1 MDTGLILALISA
13 VLFAVGI
20 VMVRKAA
27 GNAGEAFTVTAI
39 SIFVGIPLF
48 AVVISINGGWG
59 NLQNTSLKAFS
70 MLAVAGIIHFVI
82 GRLLAYDAFR
92 IIGANRATPITQISP
107 VFTVILSWLILDE
120 TTTGFIIFGALLM
133 MAGVILI
140 TREKGHPLGEEKL
153 PRREELKGIL
163 LSFGAAVCWGVTPV
177 LIKPA
182 IRDIGSSSVGNFI
195 SYVTAG
201 IIMLLLSANSKRR
214 QNFQR
219 LSLKKNLL
227 PMALAGLFT
236 AAGQLLYFAS
246 LQKSQANIIAPLISI
261 EVLFIFVISF
271 FVNRLHEVFTVKV
284 ALGMAAMVAGT
295 FLLFR

>member
-1 MDTGLILALISA
+1 MDTGLVLALISA
-13 VLFAVGI
+13 VAFAIGI

-48 AVVISINGGWG
+48 IVAISIGGGWS
-59 NLQNTSLKAFS
+59 NLQNASIKALL
-70 MLAVAGIIHFVI
+70 MLAAAGIIHFVI

-107 VFTVILSWLILDE
+107 IFTVLLSWLILDE
-120 TTTGFIIFGALLM
+120 NTTGFIIFGAILM
-133 MAGVILI
+133 MAGVVLI
-140 TREKGHPLGEEKL
+140 TREKSHPLGEEKL
-153 PRREELKGIL
+153 QRREEVKGML
-163 LSFGAAVCWGVTPV
+163 LSLGAAVCWGVTPV

-182 IRDIGSSSVGNFI
+182 IGDIGSSSVGNFI

-201 IIMLLLSANSKRR
+201 FIMILLSANRKKLNSFR
-214 QNFQR
+214 R
-219 LSLKKNLL
+219 LSFKKNLL
-227 PMALAGLFT
+227 PMVLAGLFT
-236 AAGQLLYFAS
+236 AAGQLLYFAA
-246 LQKSQANIIAPLISI
+246 LQKSQANIIAPLVSI
-261 EVLFIFVISF
+261 EVLFIYVISF
-271 FVNRLHEVFTVKV
+271 FANRLHEVFSLKI

>member
-1 MDTGLILALISA
+1 MDTGLIFALISA
-13 VLFAVGI
+13 VLFAIGI

-39 SIFVGIPLF
+39 SIFVGVPLF
-48 AVVISINGGWG
+48 AVAISFSGGWS
-59 NLQNTSLKAFS
+59 NLQNVTTKTLL
-70 MLAVAGIIHFVI
+70 MLAGAGIIHFVI

-107 VFTVILSWLILDE
+107 VFTVLLSWLILDE
-120 TTTGFIIFGALLM
+120 NTTGFILFGALLM

-140 TREKGHPLGEEKL
+140 TREKSHPLGDEKL
-153 PRREELKGIL
+153 PRREEVKGLL

-177 LIKPA
+177 LIKPS
-182 IRDIGSSSVGNFI
+182 IGEIGSSSLGNFI

-201 IIMLLLSANSKRR
+201 VIILLLSANRKNRESFR
-214 QNFQR
+214 R
-219 LSLKKNLL
+219 LSFTRNLM

-236 AAGQLLYFAS
+236 AAGQLLYFAA

-261 EVLFIFVISF
+261 EVLFIFIISF

>member
-1 MDTGLILALISA
+1 MDIGLILALISA
-13 VLFAVGI
+13 VAFAIGI

-48 AVVISINGGWG
+48 AVAISFSGGWI
-59 NLQNTSLKAFS
+59 NLQNASLKAVL
-70 MLAVAGIIHFVI
+70 MLAGAGIIHFVV

-107 VFTVILSWLILDE
+107 IFTVLLSWLFLQE
-120 TTTGFIIFGALLM
+120 NTTGFIIFGALLM
-133 MAGVILI
+133 MAGVVLI
-140 TREKGHPLGEEKL
+140 TQEKSHPAGEAKP
-153 PRREELKGIL
+153 PRRVEIKGMI
-163 LSFGAAVCWGVTPV
+163 LSFGAAVCWGITPV

-182 IRDIGSSSVGNFI
+182 IGDIGSSSVGNFI

-201 IIMLLLSANSKRR
+201 FIMLLLSVNPKRR
-214 QNFQR
+214 GSYRR
-219 LSLKKNLL
+219 LSFKKNLL

-236 AAGQLLYFAS
+236 AAGQLLYFAA
-246 LQKSQANIIAPLISI
+246 LQKSQANIIAPLVSI
-261 EVLFIFVISF
+261 EVLFIFIISF
-271 FVNRLHEVFTVKV
+271 FANRLHEVFTVKV
-284 ALGMAAMVAGT
+284 AMGMLAMVAGT

>member
-1 MDTGLILALISA
+1 MDTGLIFALISA
-13 VLFAVGI
+13 VLFAIGI

-39 SIFVGIPLF
+39 SIFVGVPLF
-48 AVVISINGGWG
+48 AVAISVSGGWS
-59 NLQNTSLKAFS
+59 NLQNVSLKALL
-70 MLAVAGIIHFVI
+70 MLAVAGVIHFVV

-92 IIGANRATPITQISP
+92 IIGANRATPITQVSP
-107 VFTVILSWLILDE
+107 VFTVVLSWVFLQE
-120 TTTGFIIFGALLM
+120 TTTPFIIIGALLM

-140 TREKGHPLGEEKL
+140 TREKSHPLGEEKL
-153 PRREELKGIL
+153 IRREEVKGLL
-163 LSFGAAVCWGVTPV
+163 LSFGAAVCWGITPV

-182 IRDIGSSSVGNFI
+182 IGEIGSSSLGNFI

-201 IIMLLLSANSKRR
+201 VIILLLSANRKNRGSFR
-214 QNFQR
+214 R
-219 LSLKKNLL
+219 LSFKKNLL

-236 AAGQLLYFAS
+236 AGGQLLYFAA
-246 LQKSQANIIAPLISI
+246 LQKSQANIIAPLVSI
-261 EVLFIFVISF
+261 EVLFIFIISF
-271 FVNRLHEVFTVKV
+271 FVNRMHEVFTVKV

>member
-13 VLFAVGI
+13 VAFAIGI

-27 GNAGEAFTVTAI
+27 GNAGEAFTVAAI

-48 AVVISINGGWG
+48 AVAISFGGGWS
-59 NLQNTSLKAFS
+59 NLQHASLKALL
-70 MLAVAGIIHFVI
+70 MLGVAGIIHFVI

-92 IIGANRATPITQISP
+92 IIGANRATPITQVSP
-107 VFTVILSWLILDE
+107 VFTVLLSWLILDE
-120 TTTGFIIFGALLM
+120 NTTAFIIVGALLM
-133 MAGVILI
+133 MSGVFLI
-140 TREKGHPLGEEKL
+140 TREKSHPLGEEKL
-153 PRREELKGIL
+153 PRREEVKGIL

-182 IRDIGSSSVGNFI
+182 IREIGSSSVGNFV
-195 SYVTAG
+195 SYLTAG
-201 IIMLLLSANSKRR
+201 IIILMLSANTKKLDSFR
-214 QNFQR
+214 R

-236 AAGQLLYFAS
+236 AAGQLLYFAA

-261 EVLFIFVISF
+261 EVLFIFIISF
-271 FVNRLHEVFTVKV
+271 FANRLHEVFSVKI

>member
-1 MDTGLILALISA
+1 MEIGLIFALISA
-13 VLFAVGI
+13 VLFAIGI

-48 AVVISINGGWG
+48 AVVISASGGWSS
-59 NLQNTSLKAFS
+59 LQNVSIKALL
-70 MLAVAGIIHFVI
+70 MLAGAGLIHFVI

-92 IIGANRATPITQISP
+92 IIGANKATPITQVSP
-107 VFTVILSWLILDE
+107 IFTLLLSWLILDE
-120 TTTGFIIFGALLM
+120 NTTAFIIFGALLM
-133 MAGVILI
+133 MAGVFLI
-140 TREKGHPLGEEKL
+140 TREKSHPLGEEKL
-153 PRREELKGIL
+153 PRREEVKGIL
-163 LSFGAAVCWGVTPV
+163 LSLGAAVCWGITPV

-182 IRDIGSSSVGNFI
+182 IREIGSSSVGNFI

-201 IIMLLLSANSKRR
+201 VIILLLSANRKRLDSFR
-214 QNFQR
+214 R
-219 LSLKKNLL
+219 LSFKKNLL

-246 LQKSQANIIAPLISI
+246 LQRSQANIIAPLISI
-261 EVLFIFVISF
+261 EVLFIYVISF
-271 FVNRLHEVFTVKV
+271 FANRLHEVFSVKI